1 MIRVVRGVLTVA
13 TAAVAAVGLAGTA
26 VATNEV
32 RVMVDPLDWTWSGT
46 VKVRPDV
53 CRNPD
58 VNTVEGLV
66 SPCDPADNDDRLP
79 VVDFTV
85 NAGGGPQQVLARES
99 KDGGSYGPD
108 VNVAFVISGVLSAP
122 GVPDQVVQ
130 PVGVVVRNP
139 IFGSM
144 SLGDPAR
151 SSSEGVRVEVNDL
164 PKFTDPALD
173 KAFYE
178 LKFFPS
184 QNAPVAALM
193 NLHKVQQEDVEPEDC
208 THAVALSPGDRLI
221 AGDGND
227 TVCVTVDD
235 GDSSSDAEIVID
247 TGDGNDTV
255 LIDGETD
262 ADVEVDTGRGDDV
275 VVVDT
280 DSTVEVVTGEGSD
293 AVVDGGNA
301 GIVDATNADAL
312 IPLGMR

>member
-1 MIRVVRGVLTVA
+1 MIRVVRGAVTVA
-13 TAAVAAVGLAGTA
+13 TAAVAAVGLAGPA
-26 VATNEV
+26 LASNEV

-53 CRNPD
+53 CVNPD
-58 VNTVEGLV
+58 VNTVQGL
-66 SPCDPADNDDRLP
+66 STCDAEDNSLFP

-85 NAGGGPQQVLARES
+85 NAGRGPQQVLARES
-99 KDGGSYGPD
+99 LDADSYGPVVD
-108 VNVAFVISGVLSAP
+108 VAFVISGVLSAP

-139 IFGSM
+139 MVGSM
-144 SLGDPAR
+144 SLGDPVR

-184 QNAPVAALM
+184 QNAPVDALM

-227 TVCVTVDD
+227 TVCVTLKEGD
-235 GDSSSDAEIVID
+235 GSSDGEIVID

-255 LIDGETD
+255 LLDGETD
-262 ADVEVDTGRGDDV
+262 ADVEVDAGRGDDV

-280 DSTVEVVTGEGSD
+280 DALVEVVTGEGSD
-293 AVVDGGNA
+293 AVVDGGSTT
-301 GIVDATNADAL
+301 IVDVTSADAL